1 MLAWCAARRRAA
13 WAGAAWQPAFARGA
27 HFLRHPRAQVIFTA
41 IGFGGNGAM
50 LLPGLVTTLGNFPE
64 IRGMVT
70 GLMKSVFFLCASLYT
85 EVSTS
90 RALQAPARMRLLAL
104 SLTSARHTALLAQW
118 YLLLDEQAEPFL
130 ILLALLP
137 AAAALACIPFL
148 KHLPKRR
155 YSGNS
160 TAAAAAVASAEG
172 LATRRTFF
180 AASGLTVFIA
190 LYMAI
195 TVLLQSERPT
205 IFLPLVPL
213 AFTTMVL
220 LLALYA
226 ALPATNRMLQ
236 DAASSS
242 GAGSS
247 ATASAPLLGG
257 EARGASAY
265 GSTGNLTE
273 ADEAAGARASSA
285 SPPKGDESH
294 YVGEAANGTLLQTLA
309 RVDYWCIYSMYVIN
323 LAVGLTLSNNLESIA
338 VAKGAATVAGYVAI
352 SSVAT
357 CLGTLFGA
365 HVSEAA
371 LDAHIALARPWC
383 LTPAFALVTIG
394 CIAVAAGG
402 RGVLYLAVFLTMFGY
417 GANLSILPAT
427 LHERYGQRHFG
438 SIWAFS
444 QTAMVVASSVFA
456 TGFAAHV
463 YEKHA
468 TLGANGLQT
477 CLVRSN
483 ARLAR
488 CAC

>member
-160 TAAAAAVASAEG
+160 MAAAAAVASAEG

-226 ALPATNRMLQ
+226 ALPATNR
-236 DAASSS
+236 
-242 GAGSS
+242 
-247 ATASAPLLGG
+247 
-257 EARGASAY
+257 
-265 GSTGNLTE
+265 
-273 ADEAAGARASSA
+273 
-285 SPPKGDESH
+285 
-294 YVGEAANGTLLQTLA
+294 LLQV
-309 RVDYWCIYSMYVIN
+309 RVSGR
-323 LAVGLTLSNNLESIA
+323 LPQQGPPL
-338 VAKGAATVAGYVAI
+338 
-352 SSVAT
+352 T
-357 CLGTLFGA
+357 CLSA
-365 HVSEAA
+365 
-371 LDAHIALARPWC
+371 
-383 LTPAFALVTIG
+383 
-394 CIAVAAGG
+394 G
-402 RGVLYLAVFLTMFGY
+402 RG
-417 GANLSILPAT
+417 
-427 LHERYGQRHFG
+427 E
-438 SIWAFS
+438 
-444 QTAMVVASSVFA
+444 
-456 TGFAAHV
+456 
-463 YEKHA
+463 
-468 TLGANGLQT
+468 
-477 CLVRSN
+477 LVREREQCDGERTTAWRRGSRHQ
-483 ARLAR
+483 RLR
-488 CAC
+488 LHGQPR